1 MEVKFGTQGGEAPV
15 EVIKETVP
23 TPASDVIVETVSTV
37 GGGETGVAKTGA
49 RGFPLGDDL
58 PGFEDVM
65 LPRVNI
71 VHDVGTLK
79 DTFSPGEVVFD
90 QRTVLFSPP
99 VTKGD
104 HRKDASPPVNITVV
118 GIISKRF
125 SEKIEGGIGGMI
137 VKTEQ
142 AVRENGG
149 TLDYGEWKLKKA
161 SGMKRFENLI
171 DMLVV
176 VRRPEHVADDDTI
189 FSFAIGKNKYALGI
203 WAVKGSAYTH
213 AYKKVLAHAR
223 VLGVLREGYPTFSF
237 SLSTRLEKRA
247 DVANPYWV
255 PVLVPAEK
263 STPEFL
269 EFVTAI
275 VNPVK

>member
-1 MEVKFGTQGGEAPV
+1 MNVSFGKQGGEAPV
-15 EVIKETVP
+15 ENKDTVP
-23 TPASDVIVETVSTV
+23 TPASDVTVEPATAV
-37 GGGETGVAKTGA
+37 GGETGVAKTTSA

-189 FSFAIGKNKYALGI
+189 FSFAIGKGKYALGI

-223 VLGVLREGYPTFSF
+223 VLGVLREGYPTHGF
-237 SLSTRLEKRA
+237 SLSTRLEKRP
-247 DVANPYWV
+247 DIANPYWV

-275 VNPVK
+275 VNPMK